1 MHRQIGGE
9 ARRVCT
15 LVYVRCV
22 RVCVCV
28 QHRGGREG
36 MAGQQRQR
44 EKDGR
49 SRQACHRFQR
59 DAPSTRPT
67 DWWRPCSKASWRERE
82 SSLRPLSPAWPAL
95 PTDGTLRWIGW
106 TEERN
111 TEREQERKWLT
122 QIRGLY
128 LWNHLCFVC
137 RMRGC
142 YQVMVT
148 MAITVTSFVSQ
159 HFLCNQM
166 KKRGIFIY
174 ENIKWIFR
182 VIYNLNGY
190 GHHLWLQ

>member
-9 ARRVCT
+9 ARRVCMH
-15 LVYVRCV
+15 VYVRCV
-22 RVCVCV
+22 CVCVCV
-28 QHRGGREG
+28 QHWGGREG
-36 MAGQQRQR
+36 TAGQQRQR

-111 TEREQERKWLT
+111 TEKTRKKMTDADERPLP
-122 QIRGLY
+122 
-128 LWNHLCFVC
+128 
-137 RMRGC
+137 ME
-142 YQVMVT
+142 
-148 MAITVTSFVSQ
+148 SFVFCLQNAWLLPSDGY
-159 HFLCNQM
+159 HGYNCNKFCFPALSLQPDEDQ
-166 KKRGIFIY
+166 RYF
-174 ENIKWIFR
+174 
-182 VIYNLNGY
+182 
-190 GHHLWLQ
+190 HLWTH